1 MLGATPARQGHSSPT
16 RWPHARIGRIFNHP
30 PTNPTVTDPMS
41 GCTRRVFLRRAG
53 AAAGV
58 LALPEWSRPTGPDWP
73 VVRRVEIQ
81 PLLAQVRRLVA
92 AATYLGAPFRAD
104 DRQTLETAEKSP
116 DPAALI
122 QRVLD
127 RYCLLGT
134 TLPPGAPPVT
144 VLGPAKPELVQHG
157 WRQFLVKVH
166 NAAGVEAGIRA
177 VGDEARPLAGSP
189 ADEVAGR
196 WLDLMMFDRQPLAE
210 SLSGLAL
217 EYRILQLYSRDAG
230 PRRAGLAFE
239 LVFPEHSLVPAID
252 WRGNEVPVR
261 FDCQPGVPLRLGV
274 RDESGRPAV
283 AAFVIRDPQGRVYPS
298 QAKRLAPD
306 FAFHPQVYRGDGDVL
321 TLPAG
326 DYTVEFRR
334 GPESRT
340 KTLALAVA
348 DRRAA
353 APPQVADF
361 QVERWID
368 PAKLGWWS
376 GDHHIHAAGCAHYI
390 KPTEGVRPED
400 MFRHTLGEDLKVGA
414 NLTWGPGFDYQKQFF
429 TGRDNPVSRPS
440 HLLHYDI
447 EVSGFGSHRTGHLV
461 LLRLKEQIPPGGDS
475 YLHWPTHGLNTLRW
489 AKRQGAVCG
498 PAHSGWGLVVDS
510 SELPNYIVPR
520 FDGIGANEYIV
531 DVTHEVPG
539 PEGTAVPAVDFMST
553 VDTPYA
559 AELNMW
565 YHTLNVGFRTR
576 IGGETDFP
584 CVSGDRV
591 GMGRSYVKLDGALE
605 YGAWCEGLRQGR
617 AYVCDGKS
625 HLLEFRADDVRVG
638 ERRSE
643 LRLRRGRTVRVHV
656 RAAALL
662 ADRPETDRGLG
673 PEFFWDLERARI
685 PGTRNVPVEL
695 VVNGA
700 AIARQALAADGVL
713 RDLTFEVPVPRS
725 SWLAIRI
732 LPSSHTNPIWVLVG
746 NRPVRASRRSAQWC
760 LAGVDQ
766 CWGQKHQFIASDEL
780 EVAKADYEHARRA
793 YRRLLAESE
802 AD

>member
-1 MLGATPARQGHSSPT
+1 
-16 RWPHARIGRIFNHP
+16 
-30 PTNPTVTDPMS
+30 
-41 GCTRRVFLRRAG
+41 
-53 AAAGV
+53 
-58 LALPEWSRPTGPDWP
+58 
-73 VVRRVEIQ
+73 
-81 PLLAQVRRLVA
+81 LLAQVRRLVA
-92 AATYLGAPFRAD
+92 ATGYLGAPLRPD
-104 DRQTLETAEKSP
+104 DQQTLE
-116 DPAALI
+116 AADKNHDAVAAI

-127 RYCLLGT
+127 PYCLLGM
-134 TLPPGAPPVT
+134 TLHPGAPPVT
-144 VLGPAKPELVQHG
+144 VLGPAEPQLVQHG
-157 WRQFLVKVH
+157 WRQFLVKVD
-166 NAAGVEAGIRA
+166 NAAGVDAGLRAASEA
-177 VGDEARPLAGSP
+177 ARPLAGSA
-189 ADEVAGR
+189 ADEVAAS

-210 SLSGLAL
+210 TLSGLAL

-230 PRRAGLAFE
+230 QRRASLAFE
-239 LVFPEHSLVPAID
+239 LVWPAESLGPSID
-252 WRGNEVPVR
+252 WRGNEVAVR
-261 FDCQPGVPLRLGV
+261 FDCRAAQPVRLRV
-274 RDESGRPAV
+274 RDERGRPTV
-283 AAFVIRDPQGRVYPS
+283 AAFVIRDSQERVYPS

-306 FAFHPQVYRGDGDVL
+306 FAFHPQVYRGDGDIL
-321 TLPAG
+321 SLSAG
-326 DYTVEFRR
+326 DYTVDFRR

-348 DRRAA
+348 DRPAG
-353 APPQVADF
+353 APPQAAEF

-429 TGRDNPVSRPS
+429 SGRDHPVSRPS
-440 HLLHYDI
+440 HLLHYDV
-447 EVSGFGSHRTGHLV
+447 EVSGFGSHRSGHLV

-510 SELPNYIVPR
+510 SELPNYIVPP

-539 PEGTAVPAVDFMST
+539 PDGTPVPAVDFMST

-559 AELNMW
+559 AELNIW

-591 GMGRSYVKLDGALE
+591 GMGRSYVKLDGALD

-617 AYVCDGKS
+617 AYVCDGRS
-625 HLLEFRADDVRVG
+625 HLLDFRADEVRVG
-638 ERRSE
+638 DRGSE
-643 LRLRRGRTVRVHV
+643 LRLGRARTVRVQV
-656 RAAALL
+656 SAAALL
-662 ADRPETDRGLG
+662 PERPGSDRGLR

-685 PGTRNVPVEL
+685 AGTRDVPVEL

-700 AIARQALAADGVL
+700 PVARQTLAADGTL
-713 RDLTFEVPVPRS
+713 RDLTFEVPIARS
-725 SWLAIRI
+725 SWLALRI
-732 LPSSHTNPIWVLVG
+732 LPSSHTNPIWVSVG
-746 NRPVRASRRSAQWC
+746 GRPVRASRRSAEWC
-760 LAGVDQ
+760 LKGVDQ
-766 CWGQKHQFIASDEL
+766 CWSQKHRFIASDEL
-780 EVAKADYEHARRA
+780 DLATADYEHARRT

-802 AD
+802 AE

>member
-1 MLGATPARQGHSSPT
+1 MRS
-16 RWPHARIGRIFNHP
+16 
-30 PTNPTVTDPMS
+30 
-41 GCTRRVFLRRAG
+41 
-53 AAAGV
+53 
-58 LALPEWSRPTGPDWP
+58 ALSGPDWP
-73 VVRRVEIQ
+73 VVRRVGIQ

-92 AATYLGAPFRAD
+92 ATGYLGTPLRPD
-104 DRQTLETAEKSP
+104 DRQTLEAAGKSH
-116 DPAALI
+116 DAVAAI

-127 RYCLLGT
+127 PYCLVGM
-134 TLPPGAPPVT
+134 TLHPGAPPVT
-144 VLGPAKPELVQHG
+144 VIGPAEPALVQDG

-166 NAAGVEAGIRA
+166 NAAGVDAGLRA
-177 VGDEARPLAGSP
+177 ASDEARPLAGSA
-189 ADEVAGR
+189 ADEVAAR

-210 SLSGLAL
+210 TLSGLEL

-230 PRRAGLAFE
+230 PRRASLSFE
-239 LVFPEHSLVPAID
+239 LVWPGESLGPAID
-252 WRGNEVPVR
+252 WRGNEVAVR
-261 FDCQPGVPLRLGV
+261 FDCRAAQPVRLRV
-274 RDESGRPAV
+274 RDESGRPTV

-306 FAFHPQVYRGDGDVL
+306 FAFHPQVYRGDGDLL

-326 DYTVEFRR
+326 DYSVEFRR
-334 GPESRT
+334 GPESHT

-348 DRRAA
+348 DRPAG
-353 APPQVADF
+353 APIQVADF

-429 TGRDNPVSRPS
+429 SGRDHPVSRPS
-440 HLLHYDI
+440 HLLHYDV
-447 EVSGFGSHRTGHLV
+447 EVSGFGSHRSGHLV
-461 LLRLKEQIPPGGDS
+461 LLRLEEQIPPGGDS

-498 PAHSGWGLVVDS
+498 PAHSGWGLIVDS

-539 PEGTAVPAVDFMST
+539 PDGTLVPAVDFMST

-591 GMGRSYVKLDGALE
+591 GMGRSYVKLDGALD
-605 YGAWCEGLRQGR
+605 YGAWCDGLRQGR
-617 AYVCDGKS
+617 AYVSDGKS
-625 HLLEFRADDVRVG
+625 HLMEFRADDVRVG
-638 ERRSE
+638 ERGSE
-643 LRLRRGRTVRVHV
+643 LRLRRAATVRVRV
-656 RAAALL
+656 RAAGLL
-662 ADRPETDRGLG
+662 PVRPESDRGLR
-673 PEFFWDLERARI
+673 PDFFWDLERARVA
-685 PGTRNVPVEL
+685 GTRDVPVEL
-695 VVNGA
+695 VVNGVSV
-700 AIARQALAADGVL
+700 ARQTLAADGSP
-713 RDLTFEVPVPRS
+713 RDLTFEVPIARS
-725 SWLAIRI
+725 SWLAVRI

-746 NRPVRASRRSAQWC
+746 GRPVRASRRSAEWC
-760 LAGVDQ
+760 LKGVDQ
-766 CWGQKHQFIASDEL
+766 CWSQKQRFIASDEL
-780 EVAKADYEHARRA
+780 DVAKADYEHARRT
-793 YRRLLAESE
+793 YRRLVAES
-802 AD
+802 DTD